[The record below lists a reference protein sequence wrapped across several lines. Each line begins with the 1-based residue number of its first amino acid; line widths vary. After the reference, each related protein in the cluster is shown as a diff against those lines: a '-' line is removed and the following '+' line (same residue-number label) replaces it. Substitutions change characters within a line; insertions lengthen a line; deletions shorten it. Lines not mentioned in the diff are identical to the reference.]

1 MAAFNKISVLTK
13 SLCCGAAIISSFF
26 CNFSYAQPQQSS
38 RYTETTTTVIVTA
51 KDGYGKESKDNIV
64 VTIFKPTSG
73 EGPFPA
79 IVVNHG
85 RPDDALRATMVRTRF
100 SNISPYLID
109 KGFVVI
115 VPTRLGYGNQTASGD
130 PEQFGFCNNPV
141 FQAAFEAVASQVLGV
156 VDVVKTLPYVIP
168 DQIFLIGG
176 SVGGMG
182 VVAAAATNPSSVRAV
197 VNFAGGHGGRPGKP
211 DQPCSAYQLERAA
224 KAFGQRKS
232 QVPSLWIYNENDQ
245 LFSPKL
251 ATDWF
256 GAFSEA
262 GGKGEFRM
270 MPAYGK
276 DGHDYFEKAPQLWGD
291 IILDFFSRN
300 GLRMSK
306 AGRSSEIEIPQASNF
321 AALDNFDALPKRTPK
336 MLLDY
341 RRYLVYLKPKAF
353 AIDATSGAHGVAT
366 GPNAISEALDL
377 CKNNSATT
385 CKLYAVNDDVVWKP

>member
-1 MAAFNKISVLTK
+1 MVFNKIGALTK
-13 SLCCGAAIISSFF
+13 PLCWRVVVISALSF
-26 CNFSYAQPQQSS
+26 NTSYAQPQQSNK
-38 RYTETTTTVIVTA
+38 YTETITSVIVSA

-64 VTIFKPTSG
+64 VTIFKPTTG
-73 EGPFPA
+73 EGPFPV

-100 SNISPYLID
+100 STISPYLVE
-109 KGFVVI
+109 KGFVVV

-182 VVAAAATNPSSVRAV
+182 VVAAAAKNPSTVRAV
-197 VNFAGGHGGRPGKP
+197 VNFAGGHGGRPGNP

-224 KAFGQRKS
+224 KAFGQSKS
-232 QVPSLWIYNENDQ
+232 QIPSLWIYNENDK
-245 LFSPKL
+245 LFSPRL
-251 ATDWF
+251 ANSWF
-256 GAFSEA
+256 NAFTEA
-262 GGKGEFRM
+262 GGKAEFRM
-270 MPAYGK
+270 MGPYGN
-276 DGHDYFEKAPQLWGD
+276 DGHDFFEKAPQLWGD
-291 IILDFFSRN
+291 MVMEFLGRN
-300 GLRMSK
+300 GLRMTNLNK
-306 AGRSSEIEIPQASNF
+306 ASVAEIPAPSNF
-321 AALDNFDALPKRTPK
+321 AALDNYEALPNRSPR

-341 RRYLVYLKPKAF
+341 KRYLVYLKPKAF
-353 AIDATSGAHGVAT
+353 AIDAIRGTHGVAT
-366 GPNAISEALDL
+366 GPNAISEALTL
-377 CKNNSATT
+377 CQATGAAN